1 MKKEVCYTKT
11 NKKRR
16 VTGETGMKYAD
27 PYTPGAGFMP
37 GHIAGRKETL
47 ERAEKYLN
55 TIVLGYPQQSV
66 IYYGLRGVGKT
77 VLLNAI
83 ECKTDDMPILMGHIE
98 IAEKRNFTQQIT
110 NYSKKFIHKMSFK
123 ETAKDFVSRVQDLLK
138 AFTVTYNPED
148 QSFKVGMEERE
159 YIVTGDLSEDLT
171 DLFVAMGKMADK
183 TGYAICFFVDEIQY
197 MKEEE
202 IAALVNAIHRCNQLR
217 LPLMIFGAGLPK
229 ILKTLGKVKSYSE
242 RLFRFEEIDALSGQD
257 AKDAIVKPAEPL
269 GGSYTE
275 EALRWI
281 ISETQGYPYFIQE
294 LCSAIWEHLN
304 PEQTVIGIDDV
315 KGAVL
320 KFYEIS
326 DRRILHGSAM
336 TDVHQKKKC
345 LFLQWRN
352 VRNYHVR
359 FRMSLKLWKQ
369 KSLQYRLTGHNSLIK
384 CMIYATGYAE
394 IDFTVPGFDQ
404 FLKRLNP
411 ELQLDEVEKV
421 QKGDAG
427 DE

>member
-275 EALRWI
+275 EAL
-281 ISETQGYPYFIQE
+281 
-294 LCSAIWEHLN
+294 
-304 PEQTVIGIDDV
+304 IDDV

-320 KFYEIS
+320 KFYENL
-326 DRRILHGSAM
+326 DRG
-336 TDVHQKKKC
+336 
-345 LFLQWRN
+345 F
-352 VRNYHVR
+352 
-359 FRMSLKLWKQ
+359 
-369 KSLQYRLTGHNSLIK
+369 YRLRYDRCTPKEKMFIFAMAKCEKLPCSISNVAKIMETEVSSISPYRAQLINK
-384 CMIYATGYAE
+384 SMIYATGYAE